1 MNQQI
6 ENFCR
11 SHRLTSKETQ
21 VMGHLI
27 GGQDTSAAYLAENLQ
42 VSPNTIRIHL
52 RNINFKLGTHSKAQT
67 LQKFI
72 QSLTP

>member
-1 MNQQI
+1 MNQHITQ
-6 ENFCR
+6 FCR
-11 SHRLTSKETQ
+11 QHQLTAKESL
-21 VMGHLI
+21 VLNHLI
-27 GGQDTSAAYLAENLQ
+27 SGEDTSAVYLAENLA

-72 QSLTP
+72 KTLH